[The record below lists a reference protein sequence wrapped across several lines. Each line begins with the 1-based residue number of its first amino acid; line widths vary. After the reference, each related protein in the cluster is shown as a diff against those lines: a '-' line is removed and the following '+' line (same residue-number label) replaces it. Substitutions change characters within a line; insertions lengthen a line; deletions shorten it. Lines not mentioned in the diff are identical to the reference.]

1 MIPKIRATISSVA
14 SIREDTH
21 FGILAR
27 PAAVAQ
33 PGVDARRE
41 TDALQRRCN
50 SSRQHPPGWLTV
62 VVVRSELHE
71 QREPSLWLRASVLC
85 LQVAGVVRVLRAGIS
100 TRRRPKFLRVAASGG
115 LRVPTG
121 TVDIL
126 SYCI

>member
-1 MIPKIRATISSVA
+1 VIPKIRATISSVA

-41 TDALQRRCN
+41 TDALQRRYN

-85 LQVAGVVRVLRAGIS
+85 LQVAGVVRAA
-100 TRRRPKFLRVAASGG
+100 RRDFYAA
-115 LRVPTG
+115 
-121 TVDIL
+121 
-126 SYCI
+126 